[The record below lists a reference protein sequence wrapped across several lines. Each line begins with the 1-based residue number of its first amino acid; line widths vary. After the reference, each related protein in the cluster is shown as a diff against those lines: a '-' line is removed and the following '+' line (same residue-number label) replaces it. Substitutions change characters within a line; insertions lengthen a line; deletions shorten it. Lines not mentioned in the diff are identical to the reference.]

1 MSSVHQTVILCS
13 YSQHG
18 SFYCY
23 FFFPAKSSTT
33 DSDVPEKKPRAK
45 KVTKKPAKPKKKI
58 AFSDSEEESFQ
69 IEEDLRVAPRAERGR
84 RARAP
89 VKYNFG
95 DSGAE
100 SQSD

>member
-1 MSSVHQTVILCS
+1 MIESVLISRSSILALANIRWNLPA
-13 YSQHG
+13 
-18 SFYCY
+18 SFERRL
-23 FFFPAKSSTT
+23 FILFFPSCFLFQ
-33 DSDVPEKKPRAK
+33 
-45 KVTKKPAKPKKKI
+45 KPAKPKKKI

-69 IEEDLRVAPRAERGR
+69 IEEDLEVAPRAERGR
-84 RARAP
+84 RARAA

>member
-1 MSSVHQTVILCS
+1 MFQ
-13 YSQHG
+13 
-18 SFYCY
+18 
-23 FFFPAKSSTT
+23 
-33 DSDVPEKKPRAK
+33 
-45 KVTKKPAKPKKKI
+45 KPAKPKKKI

-69 IEEDLRVAPRAERGR
+69 IEEDLKVTPRAERGR
-84 RARAP
+84 RARAA